1 MNPKLLVV
9 LASVWAAAA
18 RALLISREADRSD
31 PLVSAELITM
41 SVLAFWFWYSDL
53 NILF

>member
-18 RALLISREADRSD
+18 RALLIFRGADRSD
-31 PLVSAELITM
+31 PTVSAELRTM
-41 SVLAFWFWYSDL
+41 SVLAFWSYDVD
-53 NILF
+53 ILF